1 VNYKSGTLTHEMAGA
16 STGQIWKEGLPS
28 ADYTAALKTGPGG
41 AVKTG
46 IRQRDPQVVVENKQT
61 KKSRP
66 CLYTSNQ

>member
-1 VNYKSGTLTHEMAGA
+1 MAGA